1 MQKIKVLFVF
11 GTRPETIKMAPV
23 IQCLKKIAI
32 ISTHVCVTAQHRQM
46 LDQFL
51 ELFDIKPD
59 FDLDIMIPGQ
69 NLTEITTAILTGLR
83 EVLIELKPHLLFV
96 QGDTTTAFAAALAAF
111 YEKVPVAHIEAGLRT
126 GNVLM
131 PWPEEVN
138 RKLVS
143 EIANIHFAP
152 TIQAKKNLL
161 REGIMPSKIFV
172 TGNTVIDAL
181 FSFVHRLQT
190 DQKLKERMKKQFA
203 FLDAKCKTI
212 LVTGHRRENFGEG
225 FESICKALKR
235 IASRKDVQIVYPV
248 HLNPNVQKPV
258 KRILVGQ
265 KNIHLIDPLDY
276 VSFIYLMNS
285 SYLVMTDSGG
295 VQEEAPSLGKP
306 VLVMRETTERPEAVE
321 AGTVILVGTDEDKIV
336 EETERLLDEPEAYQK
351 MSLAHN
357 PYGDGHAASR
367 IIQCI
372 LSNWL
377 PSANFC
383 HSLEEISVS
392 QAKAL
397 NEEPEESRLL
407 IETNI

>member
-59 FDLDIMIPGQ
+59 FDLDIMKPGQ
-69 NLTEITTAILTGLR
+69 SLTEITTAILTGLR

-152 TIQAKKNLL
+152 TIQAKKNLCNRCQESL
-161 REGIMPSKIFV
+161 VHFQPGIK
-172 TGNTVIDAL
+172 
-181 FSFVHRLQT
+181 
-190 DQKLKERMKKQFA
+190 
-203 FLDAKCKTI
+203 
-212 LVTGHRRENFGEG
+212 
-225 FESICKALKR
+225 
-235 IASRKDVQIVYPV
+235 
-248 HLNPNVQKPV
+248 
-258 KRILVGQ
+258 
-265 KNIHLIDPLDY
+265 
-276 VSFIYLMNS
+276 
-285 SYLVMTDSGG
+285 
-295 VQEEAPSLGKP
+295 
-306 VLVMRETTERPEAVE
+306 
-321 AGTVILVGTDEDKIV
+321 
-336 EETERLLDEPEAYQK
+336 
-351 MSLAHN
+351 
-357 PYGDGHAASR
+357 
-367 IIQCI
+367 
-372 LSNWL
+372 
-377 PSANFC
+377 PSA
-383 HSLEEISVS
+383 
-392 QAKAL
+392 
-397 NEEPEESRLL
+397 
-407 IETNI
+407 